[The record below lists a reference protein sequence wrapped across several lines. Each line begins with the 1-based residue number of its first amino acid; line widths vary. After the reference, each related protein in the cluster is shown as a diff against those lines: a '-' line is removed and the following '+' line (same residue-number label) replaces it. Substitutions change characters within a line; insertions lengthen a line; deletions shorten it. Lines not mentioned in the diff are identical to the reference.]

1 MNAAVLFVAALTV
14 TPTKAPATS
23 ALPDPPAVA
32 ATPTPPGAAPE
43 TTAAA
48 APSAALNDQ
57 PPPSAYD
64 RLGGAASEGAP
75 DGDLTGAL
83 LRTLLSLGAVVA
95 LIYVVFKLGF
105 ARFLSSGLARGGGRE
120 LKVVERIQLD
130 TKNAVYVVDVKGG
143 GRMVLGTGPEG
154 VRLIT
159 RLDTTSPDGASSG
172 GKFRE
177 MLSADAAIAAD
188 VIPPRA

>member
-1 MNAAVLFVAALTV
+1 MSAAVLFVAALAV
-14 TPTKAPATS
+14 TPTA
-23 ALPDPPAVA
+23 D
-32 ATPTPPGAAPE
+32 
-43 TTAAA
+43 
-48 APSAALNDQ
+48 PSAAKPPEAPPLAASTPSVAADDE
-57 PPPSAYD
+57 PPPSTYD
-64 RLGGAASEGAP
+64 RVGGASGNGTL

-105 ARFLSSGLARGGGRE
+105 ARFLSTGLARGGGRE

-130 TKNAVYVVDVKGG
+130 TKNAVYVVDVKGA

-177 MLSADAAIAAD
+177 VLSADAAMTTD
-188 VIPPRA
+188 VTPPRA